1 MDKTDVI
8 TILIEH
14 YKNNLNDAEIIFEDI
29 CTSDDRPIFHLS
41 DREVQLN
48 PDQKKEFIERY
59 SSEIAPL
66 IHDSK
71 RIR

>member
-48 PDQKKEFIERY
+48 PDQKKGVHRKIFERNC
-59 SSEIAPL
+59 ST
-66 IHDSK
+66 DT
-71 RIR
+71 